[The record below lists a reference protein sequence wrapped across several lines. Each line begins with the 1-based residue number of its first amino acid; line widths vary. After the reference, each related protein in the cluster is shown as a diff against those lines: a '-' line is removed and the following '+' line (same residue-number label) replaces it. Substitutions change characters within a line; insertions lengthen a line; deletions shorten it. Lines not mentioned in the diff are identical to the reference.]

1 MTLHDAGGERDL
13 HRRYSQSP
21 TTAYQALA
29 AGVGWT
35 AAFNLLKN
43 HDQNSSVQV
52 GLLVAPAEIRGIVSM
67 CWLMQKR

>member
-1 MTLHDAGGERDL
+1 MTREGKGTCIAVILE
-13 HRRYSQSP
+13 SP